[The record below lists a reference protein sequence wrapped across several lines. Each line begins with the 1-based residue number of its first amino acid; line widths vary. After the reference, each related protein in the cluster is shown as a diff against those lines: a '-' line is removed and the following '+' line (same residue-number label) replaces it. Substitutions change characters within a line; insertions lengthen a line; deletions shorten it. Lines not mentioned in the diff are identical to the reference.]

1 MNTGPLDVE
10 ALTLGIETSCDD
22 TGVAL
27 IRGERTVVA
36 ELLSSQIRD
45 HSRFGGVVPEFA
57 ARKHLENLLPLV
69 DAILETANV
78 SGRDLGLIAVTRG
91 PGLMGS
97 LMVGVQAARAL
108 SRAWDV
114 PVIGVNHLEGHLFAP
129 MVDTEDLRPPFLSL
143 IVSGGHTE
151 IIRVDALGRY
161 TVLGGTRDDAAG
173 EAYDKAARVMGLPY
187 PGGPEIDRLAREGN
201 PHAFDLRVPLRNT
214 KEIEF
219 SFSGLKTALLWQVK
233 RLEAEGREP
242 PLPDLCASF
251 RRAVTD
257 ALISKVSL
265 AVRRTGIRRVAV
277 SGGVAANSALRAAMT
292 GSREARQWTAWL
304 PRPSRCTDNAVMIA
318 AAGRSAWDRG
328 VRSPSDLTPDP
339 SLALGETAAQE
350 LHRTDSPTSRT
361 SEAKTALR
369 GRQRERSKEAGS

>member
-1 MNTGPLDVE
+1 
-10 ALTLGIETSCDD
+10 
-22 TGVAL
+22 
-27 IRGERTVVA
+27 
-36 ELLSSQIRD
+36 
-45 HSRFGGVVPEFA
+45 
-57 ARKHLENLLPLV
+57 
-69 DAILETANV
+69 
-78 SGRDLGLIAVTRG
+78 
-91 PGLMGS
+91 MGS

-201 PHAFDLRVPLRNT
+201 PHAFDLPVPLKNT

-242 PLPDLCASF
+242 PQIG
-251 RRAVTD
+251 RAHV
-257 ALISKVSL
+257 
-265 AVRRTGIRRVAV
+265 
-277 SGGVAANSALRAAMT
+277 
-292 GSREARQWTAWL
+292 
-304 PRPSRCTDNAVMIA
+304 
-318 AAGRSAWDRG
+318 
-328 VRSPSDLTPDP
+328 
-339 SLALGETAAQE
+339 
-350 LHRTDSPTSRT
+350 
-361 SEAKTALR
+361 
-369 GRQRERSKEAGS
+369 